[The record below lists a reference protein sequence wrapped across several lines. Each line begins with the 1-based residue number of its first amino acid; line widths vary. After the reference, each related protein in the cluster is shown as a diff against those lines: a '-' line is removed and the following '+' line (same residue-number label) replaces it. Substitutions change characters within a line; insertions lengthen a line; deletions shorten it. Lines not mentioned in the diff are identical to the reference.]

1 MSAEG
6 KRRMASLLTLERN
19 PRAPVRV
26 FPVDNLSTEN
36 VSLWTNSSP
45 FFAGLPHQVTAEIA
59 SYARTRQFLR
69 NELLFMQGHP
79 FLALIL
85 LQSGSVKHT
94 QVGPNG
100 TEVLLRVSGK
110 GEIVDFQAEARC
122 CVHTCSARAIEFSRA
137 LVWDYRRIEV
147 LALRYPRLRDN
158 ITHLLCRKLEELEE
172 RFREMATEAAPIR
185 LSLALARLVQQIGKP
200 SQMGIQVHVRREE
213 LAQMTGST
221 IYTISRLLSG
231 WSEQGFVVPR
241 RESVV
246 ISHLEGLDLRRS
258 DCDRSSP
265 SRKVDSGV
273 KVPGSQSPGRDGD
286 SVPLRR
292 QA

>member
-1 MSAEG
+1 MAG
-6 KRRMASLLTLERN
+6 FQTLQGNPRFALKASL
-19 PRAPVRV
+19 PV
-26 FPVDNLSTEN
+26 NAAAEN
-36 VSLWTNSSP
+36 ALAWIRSSRL
-45 FFAGLPHQVTAEIA
+45 FAGLPDQVISEVAA
-59 SYARTRQFLR
+59 SARPRTFLR

-110 GEIVDFQAEARC
+110 GDIVDFQAEARC

-137 LVWDYRRIEV
+137 LVWDYRRIEL

>member
-1 MSAEG
+1 MAG
-6 KRRMASLLTLERN
+6 FQTLQGNPRFAVKASL
-19 PRAPVRV
+19 PV
-26 FPVDNLSTEN
+26 NAAEEN
-36 VSLWTNSSP
+36 ALVWIRSSRL
-45 FFAGLPHQVTAEIA
+45 FAGLPDHVIAEVAA
-59 SYARTRQFLR
+59 SARPRTFLR

-110 GEIVDFQAEARC
+110 GDIVDFQAEARC

-258 DCDRSSP
+258 GCDRSSP
-265 SRKVDSGV
+265 SRKVDSGI

-292 QA
+292 RA

>member
-1 MSAEG
+1 
-6 KRRMASLLTLERN
+6 MASLLTLERN

-69 NELLFMQGHP
+69 NELLFLQGQP

-100 TEVLLRVSGK
+100 TEVLLRFSGK
-110 GEIVDFQAEARC
+110 GDIVDIQAEARC
-122 CVHTCSARAIEFSRA
+122 THTCSARANESCRA
-137 LVWDYRRIEV
+137 LAWDYRRIEMFA
-147 LALRYPRLRDN
+147 ALYPQLRDN
-158 ITHLLCRKLEELEE
+158 ISHLLNRKLEELEE
-172 RFREMATEAAPIR
+172 RFREMATEKVPMR
-185 LSLALARLVQQIGKP
+185 LILALARLVQQIGKP
-200 SQMGIQVHVRREE
+200 SQLGIQVSVRREE

-221 IYTISRLLSG
+221 ISTVSRLLSG
-231 WSEQGFVVPR
+231 WSEQGFVVPC

-246 ISHLEGLDLRRS
+246 VSDPEELRRRIYPA
-258 DCDRSSP
+258 CQRFEA
-265 SRKVDSGV
+265 R
-273 KVPGSQSPGRDGD
+273 
-286 SVPLRR
+286 
-292 QA
+292 

>member
-1 MSAEG
+1 
-6 KRRMASLLTLERN
+6 MAGFQAVQRN
-19 PRAPVRV
+19 PRPLKTSPPVNV
-26 FPVDNLSTEN
+26 AAEN
-36 VSLWTNSSP
+36 ALGWIRSSP
-45 FFAGLPHQVTAEIA
+45 IFAGLPDQVLAEVA
-59 SYARTRQFLR
+59 AGARPRTFLR
-69 NELLFMQGHP
+69 NELLFLQGHP

-110 GEIVDFQAEARC
+110 GEIVDIQAEARC
-122 CVHTCSARAIEFSRA
+122 CLHTCSARAIEFSRA
-137 LVWDYRRIEV
+137 LVWEYGRIET

-172 RFREMATEAAPIR
+172 RFREMATEAAPMR

-200 SQMGIQVHVRREE
+200 SQLGIQVYVRRED

-231 WSEQGFVVPR
+231 WSEQGLVVPR

-246 ISHLEGLDLRRS
+246 VSHLEALDLRRS
-258 DCDRSSP
+258 GCQRSRP
-265 SRKVDSGV
+265 ARKTDSNIER
-273 KVPGSQSPGRDGD
+273 PGGDSPGRDGD
-286 SVPLRR
+286 SVHLRR
-292 QA
+292 PA